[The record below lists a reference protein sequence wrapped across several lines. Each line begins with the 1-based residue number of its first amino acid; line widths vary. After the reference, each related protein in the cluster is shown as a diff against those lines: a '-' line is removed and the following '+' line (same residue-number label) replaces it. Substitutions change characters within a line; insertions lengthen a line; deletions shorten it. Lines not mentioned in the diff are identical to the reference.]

1 MPSDDLDFRKFRFKS
16 PDIVDRK
23 WLEWFREEYGR
34 QFVSLDVELAEGT
47 PPQVDITTRALPGL
61 VFAKL
66 SNSPMRVRNM
76 VERATTDDLLVG
88 LPLLGDITV
97 QDSGDAVELG
107 ESKMMLLGSDVPH
120 QVEYHTSQSGF
131 SLRVKRSL
139 IAPLVPDLA
148 DAVFKSFD
156 RNSQAM
162 RLLLAYLQ
170 ALDAEEEVA
179 SPDMRHVV
187 ITHVC
192 DLFALALGASRD
204 ASAVAGARGARAARL
219 AAIKSDILENL
230 ARPDLSATEVAAR
243 HGVTRRYVD
252 MLFELEGM
260 TFSEFV
266 VGQRLAQ
273 AHRMLTDPRFAHRT
287 VNAIALDVGF
297 GDLSYFNRTFRR
309 RYGATPSDVRNGANS
324 DD

>member
-1 MPSDDLDFRKFRFKS
+1 
-16 PDIVDRK
+16 
-23 WLEWFREEYGR
+23 
-34 QFVSLDVELAEGT
+34 
-47 PPQVDITTRALPGL
+47 
-61 VFAKL
+61 
-66 SNSPMRVRNM
+66 
-76 VERATTDDLLVG
+76 
-88 LPLLGDITV
+88 
-97 QDSGDAVELG
+97 
-107 ESKMMLLGSDVPH
+107 
-120 QVEYHTSQSGF
+120 
-131 SLRVKRSL
+131 LRVKRSL